1 MEIVVSEVKRKAFHL
16 LTLSYIGVYWYNQTA
31 GKLFLGGLLILAFL
45 GEVFRLRN
53 PGFNTWILRFL
64 NGVHRPEEENQLSGL
79 LWTLSGSL
87 LTMLIYPHPRIVLV
101 GLLFISLGD
110 SAAAL
115 VGIHFGRIK
124 IYNGKTLAGSL
135 SCFLVCWVI
144 ALSLLPPT
152 DGRYF
157 LVATLAAFFATIVE
171 IIPWP
176 LNDNFW
182 LPILSTGSI
191 YLLYKIFAVL

>member
-1 MEIVVSEVKRKAFHL
+1 MELVVSEIKRKGFHL
-16 LTLSYIGVYWYNQTA
+16 LTLVYISLYWYNQRA
-31 GKLFLGGLLILAFL
+31 GKLFLAGLLLLAFI
-45 GEVFRLRN
+45 GEMLRLRN
-53 PGFNTWILRFL
+53 QKFNLWILRLL
-64 NGVHRPEEENQLSGL
+64 NGVHRPEESRRLSGL

-124 IYNGKTLAGSL
+124 IYDEKTLAGSL
-135 SCFLVCWVI
+135 SCFLVCWII

-157 LVATLAAFFATIVE
+157 LVATLSALFATIVE

-191 YLLYKIFAVL
+191 YLLYKIFGVL